1 MDDVFPSIH
10 GKNLNKRSITV
21 PDDFTEKNL
30 FIIVAFLQWQQR
42 AVDEVIEHLEAN
54 DVHLTH
60 HIIEVPVIQ
69 QTTWL
74 RQVRLD
80 SILRMGIRDR
90 EVRQSTITVYLD
102 KKEFQASL
110 DIPNDDSIH
119 WFVVDHATKKILS
132 RGAGSTVHSD
142 AYESGARTHERG
154 SER

>member
-80 SILRMGIRDR
+80 TLMRMGIRDR
-90 EVRQSTITVYLD
+90 EVRQRTITVYLD

-119 WFVVDHATKKILS
+119 WFVVEHATKKILM
-132 RGAGSTVHSD
+132 RGAGNISSQHRD
-142 AYESGARTHERG
+142 ALIARTVR
-154 SER
+154 

>member
-1 MDDVFPSIH
+1 MDDVFPSIQ
-10 GKNLNKRSITV
+10 GKNLNKRSLTI

-80 SILRMGIRDR
+80 TLMRMGIRDR
-90 EVRQSTITVYLD
+90 EVRQRTITVYLD
-102 KKEFQASL
+102 KKEFQARL

-119 WFVVDHATKKILS
+119 WFVVDHATKKILM
-132 RGAGSTVHSD
+132 RGAGNISQQEID
-142 AYESGARTHERG
+142 AIK
-154 SER
+154 

>member
-1 MDDVFPSIH
+1 MDDVFPSIQ
-10 GKNLNKRSITV
+10 GKNLNKRSLTI

-80 SILRMGIRDR
+80 TLMRMGIRDR
-90 EVRQSTITVYLD
+90 EVRQRTITVYLD

-119 WFVVDHATKKILS
+119 WFVVDHATKKILM
-132 RGAGSTVHSD
+132 RGAGNISSQQIEEIRKSD
-142 AYESGARTHERG
+142 FNTE
-154 SER
+154 

>member
-1 MDDVFPSIH
+1 MDDVFPSIQ
-10 GKNLNKRSITV
+10 GKNLNKRSLTV
-21 PDDFTEKNL
+21 PVDFSEKNI

-42 AVDEVIEHLEAN
+42 AVDEVIGQLEAS

-69 QTTWL
+69 QSTWL

-80 SILRMGIRDR
+80 TLMRMGIRDR
-90 EVRQSTITVYLD
+90 AVRQRTITVYLD

-119 WFVVDHATKKILS
+119 WFVVDHATKKILM
-132 RGAGSTVHSD
+132 RGAGDISQQEIDTIKQQ
-142 AYESGARTHERG
+142 
-154 SER
+154 

>member
-1 MDDVFPSIH
+1 MDDVFPSIQ
-10 GKNLNKRSITV
+10 GKNLNKRSLTV
-21 PDDFTEKNL
+21 PDDFSEKNI

-42 AVDEVIEHLEAN
+42 AVDEVIGQLEAS

-69 QTTWL
+69 QSTWL

-80 SILRMGIRDR
+80 TLMRMGIRDR
-90 EVRQSTITVYLD
+90 AVRQRTITVYLD

-119 WFVVDHATKKILS
+119 WFVVDHATKKILM
-132 RGAGSTVHSD
+132 RGAGNIS
-142 AYESGARTHERG
+142 
-154 SER
+154 SEQLEHIRLKR

>member
-1 MDDVFPSIH
+1 MDDVFPSIQ
-10 GKNLNKRSITV
+10 GKNLNKRSLTI

-80 SILRMGIRDR
+80 TLMRMGIRDR
-90 EVRQSTITVYLD
+90 EVRQRTITVYLD

-119 WFVVDHATKKILS
+119 WFVVDHATKKILM
-132 RGAGSTVHSD
+132 RGAGNISSQQRD
-142 AYESGARTHERG
+142 ALIARTVR
-154 SER
+154 

>member
-1 MDDVFPSIH
+1 MDDVFPSIQ
-10 GKNLNKRSITV
+10 GKNLNKRSLTI

-80 SILRMGIRDR
+80 TLMRMGIRDR
-90 EVRQSTITVYLD
+90 EVRQRTITVYLD

-110 DIPNDDSIH
+110 NIPNDESIH
-119 WFVVDHATKKILS
+119 WFVVEHATKKILM
-132 RGAGSTVHSD
+132 RGAGNISQQEIDTIKQQ
-142 AYESGARTHERG
+142 
-154 SER
+154 

>member
-1 MDDVFPSIH
+1 MDDVFPSIQ
-10 GKNLNKRSITV
+10 GKNLNKRSLTI

-42 AVDEVIEHLEAN
+42 AVDEIIENLEAN

-80 SILRMGIRDR
+80 TLMRMGIRDR
-90 EVRQSTITVYLD
+90 EVRQRTITVYLD

-132 RGAGSTVHSD
+132 RGMGSTVQSD
-142 AYESGARTHERG
+142 AYESVPRSHE
-154 SER
+154 

>member
-1 MDDVFPSIH
+1 MDDVFPSIQ
-10 GKNLNKRSITV
+10 GKNLNKRSLTI

-80 SILRMGIRDR
+80 TLMRMGIRDR
-90 EVRQSTITVYLD
+90 EVRQRTITVYLD

-119 WFVVDHATKKILS
+119 WFVVDHATKKILM
-132 RGAGSTVHSD
+132 RGAGDISSQQIDTIKQQ
-142 AYESGARTHERG
+142 
-154 SER
+154 

>member
-1 MDDVFPSIH
+1 MDDVFPSIQ
-10 GKNLNKRSITV
+10 GKNLNKRSLTV
-21 PDDFTEKNL
+21 PDDFSEKNI

-42 AVDEVIEHLEAN
+42 AVDEVIGQLEAS

-69 QTTWL
+69 QSTWL

-80 SILRMGIRDR
+80 TLMRMGIRDR
-90 EVRQSTITVYLD
+90 AVRQRTITVYLD

-119 WFVVDHATKKILS
+119 WFVVDHATKKILM
-132 RGAGSTVHSD
+132 RGAGDISQQEIDTIKQQ
-142 AYESGARTHERG
+142 
-154 SER
+154 

>member
-1 MDDVFPSIH
+1 MDDVFPSIQ
-10 GKNLNKRSITV
+10 GKNLNKRSLTV
-21 PDDFTEKNL
+21 PDDFSEKNI

-42 AVDEVIEHLEAN
+42 AVDEVIGQLEAS

-69 QTTWL
+69 QSTWL

-80 SILRMGIRDR
+80 TLMRLGIRDR
-90 EVRQSTITVYLD
+90 AVRQRTITVYLD

-119 WFVVDHATKKILS
+119 WFVVDHATKKILM
-132 RGAGSTVHSD
+132 RGAGNISQQEID
-142 AYESGARTHERG
+142 AIKQQ
-154 SER
+154 

>member
-1 MDDVFPSIH
+1 MGDVFPSIQ
-10 GKNLNKRSITV
+10 GKNLNKRSLTI

-54 DVHLTH
+54 DVHHTH

-80 SILRMGIRDR
+80 TLMRMGIRDR
-90 EVRQSTITVYLD
+90 EVRQRTITVYLD

-132 RGAGSTVHSD
+132 RCAGSTVHSD

-154 SER
+154 L

>member
-1 MDDVFPSIH
+1 MDDVFPSIQ
-10 GKNLNKRSITV
+10 GKNLNKRSLTI

-80 SILRMGIRDR
+80 TLMRMGIRDR
-90 EVRQSTITVYLD
+90 EVRQRTITVYLD

-119 WFVVDHATKKILS
+119 WFVVDHATKKILM
-132 RGAGSTVHSD
+132 RGAGNISSQQIEHL
-142 AYESGARTHERG
+142 RLKR
-154 SER
+154 

>member
-1 MDDVFPSIH
+1 MDDVFPSIQ
-10 GKNLNKRSITV
+10 GKNLNKRSLTI

-42 AVDEVIEHLEAN
+42 AVDEIIENLEAN

-80 SILRMGIRDR
+80 TLMRMGIRDR
-90 EVRQSTITVYLD
+90 EVRQRTITVYLD

-110 DIPNDDSIH
+110 NIPNDDSIH

-132 RGAGSTVHSD
+132 RGMGSTVQSD
-142 AYESGARTHERG
+142 AYESGPRSHE
-154 SER
+154 

>member
-1 MDDVFPSIH
+1 MDDVFPSIQ
-10 GKNLNKRSITV
+10 GKNLNKRSLTI

-42 AVDEVIEHLEAN
+42 AVDEVIEHLEAS

-80 SILRMGIRDR
+80 TLMRMGIRDR
-90 EVRQSTITVYLD
+90 EVRQRTITVYLD

-110 DIPNDDSIH
+110 NIPNDESIH
-119 WFVVDHATKKILS
+119 WFVVEHATKKILM
-132 RGAGSTVHSD
+132 RGAGNISQQEIDTIKQQ
-142 AYESGARTHERG
+142 
-154 SER
+154 